1 LARQGGNQLKGDI
14 KMAKEV
20 IELNTS
26 RKKTINEKSIETQ
39 TLIKRLSE
47 MKRGEEVSYKELS
60 DLIGADVQTVAY
72 CYCKTA
78 RERCLK
84 DFGLVFEPVVNTGL
98 KCMTEEEVALSGQFG
113 IQKIRRVAK
122 REKSK
127 LHHGIEN
134 FDGLTNEA
142 KIAHNT
148 AASIYGVFELVSKP
162 KEILKIE
169 AQITNKIDMIPAKKA
184 LDLFK

>member
-1 LARQGGNQLKGDI
+1 
-14 KMAKEV
+14 MANTV
-20 IELNTS
+20 IDLNIPI
-26 RKKTINEKSIETQ
+26 KKTINEKSIETQ
-39 TLIKRLSE
+39 TLIKRLSK
-47 MKRGEEVSYKELS
+47 MQRGETVSYKELS
-60 DLIGADVQTVAY
+60 DLVGADVQAAAY

-84 DFGLVFEPVVNTGL
+84 DFGLVFEPIVNEGL

-113 IQKIRRVAK
+113 IQKIRRLSR

-134 FDGLTNEA
+134 FNGLTNEA

-148 AASIYGVFELVSKP
+148 AASIYGVFELISKP
-162 KEILKIE
+162 KAILKVE

-184 LDLFK
+184 LELFK

>member
-1 LARQGGNQLKGDI
+1 MNNTVIDI
-14 KMAKEV
+14 
-20 IELNTS
+20 NHP

-47 MKRGEEVSYKELS
+47 MQRGDTVSYKELTE
-60 DLIGADVQTVAY
+60 LIGADVQAAAY

-78 RERCLK
+78 RDRCLK
-84 DFGLVFEPVVNTGL
+84 DFGLVFEPITNVGL

-113 IQKIRRVAK
+113 IQKIRRVAR

-134 FDGLTNEA
+134 FDILPNDA

-148 AASIYGVFELVSKP
+148 AASILGVFELMTKP
-162 KEILKIE
+162 KEILKVE
-169 AQITNKIDMIPAKKA
+169 AQIIKNNDMLPAKKA
-184 LDLFK
+184 LELFK

>member
-1 LARQGGNQLKGDI
+1 MTDI
-14 KMAKEV
+14 V

-26 RKKTINEKSIETQ
+26 KKKTINEKSIETQ

-47 MKRGEEVSYKELS
+47 MRRGDTISYKELS
-60 DLIGADVQTVAY
+60 NLIGQDVQTKAY

-84 DFGLVFEPVVNTGL
+84 DFGLVFEPITNEGL

-113 IQKIRRVAK
+113 IQKIRRLSK

-127 LHHGIEN
+127 LHHGIDN
-134 FDGLTNEA
+134 FEGLTNEA

-148 AASIYGVFELVSKP
+148 AASILGIFDLISKP

-184 LDLFK
+184 LELFK